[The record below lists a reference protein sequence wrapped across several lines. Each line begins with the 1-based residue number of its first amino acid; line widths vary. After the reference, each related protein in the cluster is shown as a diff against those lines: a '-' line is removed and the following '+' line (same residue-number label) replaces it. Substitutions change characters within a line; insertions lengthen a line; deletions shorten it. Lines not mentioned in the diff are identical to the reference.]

1 MKSRF
6 GWILPLGVFVWVFG
20 FQLWLVAV
28 AGTDIPF
35 HDQWNIEGQ
44 WLYPAFQDGTL
55 KGAKLLGAFN
65 EHRIFWT
72 HGLNLALFTTNGQWD
87 PLVQLVAI
95 AVLRALC
102 AVGVF
107 WYLATDYFWRGG
119 LALAAGVAVAFLPH
133 LAWHT
138 VLWGI
143 QSHTYFVFG
152 FSALALA
159 LLGTGSQCPRRIAAG
174 FSSGIAALFA
184 MGPSAL
190 VPFALIGLA
199 GIRMVERRTFSREIR
214 TTIWP
219 ALLVLGIAVSLRGQV
234 PEHASLRVADAGAFI
249 LAAAKIFSWP
259 HSGNPGVALIMNFP
273 LVVLVGARICRQR
286 TPLPGEDFVL
296 LLGFWSAAIALGTA
310 WVRGGSVEFA
320 GGLPSRYVDFIVMLP
335 FANAWCALALV
346 GDLTARWRRSAR
358 IISGAWLAF
367 FLVGWVGLSAQ
378 VMKGLVLPRAR
389 DREAPTRLVLAYQQ
403 TWDEAVFAGQPRLL
417 VPYPHLPVVR
427 EVLTDARLRTKL
439 PPSLQPDVRPGPLS
453 RLTRAVLTTLRRDQK
468 EP

>member
-6 GWILPLGVFVWVFG
+6 GWCIPFAVFLWVMG

-55 KGAKLLGAFN
+55 SGARLLGAFN
-65 EHRIFWT
+65 EHRILWT
-72 HGLNLALFTTNGQWD
+72 HGLNLALFSTNGQWD

-102 AVGVF
+102 AAGVL
-107 WYLATDYFWRGG
+107 WYLASNYFWRGG

-143 QSHTYFVFG
+143 QSHTYFVFA
-152 FSALALA
+152 FSAMALA
-159 LLGTGSQCPRRIAAG
+159 LLGTGPHSKRRTAAG
-174 FSSGIAALFA
+174 LASGIAALFA

-190 VPFALIGLA
+190 VPFALIGFA
-199 GIRMVERRTFSREIR
+199 GLRMVECRTFSRDTR
-214 TTIWP
+214 TTIWS
-219 ALLVLGIAVSLRGQV
+219 ALLLLGIAVWLRGQV
-234 PEHASLRVADAGAFI
+234 PEHASLRAVDAGAFF

-259 HSGNPGVALIMNFP
+259 HSGNTGVALIMNFP
-273 LVVLVGARICRQR
+273 MVALVAARIFRQR
-286 TPLPGEDFVL
+286 TPIPGEDFVL
-296 LLGFWSAAIALGTA
+296 LLGFWSGATALGTA
-310 WVRGGSVEFA
+310 WVRGGSAEFA

-335 FANAWCALALV
+335 FANAWCALAL
-346 GDLTARWRRSAR
+346 ARDFAAGWQRSAR
-358 IISGAWLAF
+358 IIAGAWLAF
-367 FLVGWVGLSAQ
+367 LLIGWVGLSAQ

-389 DREAPTRLVLAYQQ
+389 DREAPIRLVRAYQEK
-403 TWDEAVFAGQPRLL
+403 WDETVFAGQPRLL
-417 VPYPHLPVVR
+417 IPYPHLSVVR
-427 EVLTDARLRTKL
+427 EVLTDARLHAKL
-439 PPSLQPDVRPGPLS
+439 PPSLQPDLPPGPLS
-453 RLTRAVLTTLRRDQK
+453 RMVRAVLMTFRRDHE

>member
-6 GWILPLGVFVWVFG
+6 GWSLPLGVFLWVLG

-55 KGAKLLGAFN
+55 SGAKLLGAFN
-65 EHRIFWT
+65 EHRILWT
-72 HGLNLALFTTNGQWD
+72 HGLNLALFTANGQWD

-102 AVGVF
+102 AAGVL
-107 WYLATDYFWRGG
+107 WYLAADYFWRGG
-119 LALAAGVAVAFLPH
+119 LALAAGVAVAFMPH

-143 QSHTYFVFG
+143 QSHTYFAFG
-152 FSALALA
+152 FSAMALA
-159 LLGTGSQCPRRIAAG
+159 LLGTGSPSPRRIAAG
-174 FSSGIAALFA
+174 LASGIAALFA

-199 GIRMVERRTFSREIR
+199 GIRMMERRMCSPDIWK
-214 TTIWP
+214 TIGS
-219 ALLVLGIAVSLRGQV
+219 ALLLLGLALWLRGQV
-234 PEHASLRVADAGAFI
+234 PEHAALRAGDAGAFFLAVARI
-249 LAAAKIFSWP
+249 LSWP

-273 LVVLVGARICRQR
+273 LVALVAARIGRQR

-296 LLGFWSAAIALGTA
+296 LLGLWSAAIALGTA
-310 WVRGGSVEFA
+310 WVRGGSAEFA

-335 FANAWCALALV
+335 FANAWCALALAR
-346 GDLTARWRRSAR
+346 DLAAGWRRTAR
-358 IISGAWLAF
+358 IINGAWLAF
-367 FLVGWVGLSAQ
+367 LLVGWLGLSAQ

-389 DREAPTRLVLAYQQ
+389 DREAPTRLVRAYQT

-427 EVLTDARLRTKL
+427 AVLTDVRLRTKL
-439 PPSLQPDVRPGPLS
+439 PPSLQPDVPPGPLS
-453 RLTRAVLTTLRRDQK
+453 RLARAVLTPLRRDQ
-468 EP
+468 EGP